1 VLPAE
6 AAVVKA
12 ARWSMTTRVG
22 KIALLAVL
30 ASLVLVAA
38 LSWNMTRGA
47 DPALRPKA
55 IAAATQVTPTRR
67 VVKTVVIR
75 RVVPA
80 AGTASSSSATS
91 GASGAVATAA
101 PAPAPVSSGTS

>member
-6 AAVVKA
+6 AAAVKA
-12 ARWSMTTRVG
+12 ARSSMTIRVG

-30 ASLVLVAA
+30 ASLGLVAA

-55 IAAATQVTPTRR
+55 IAAASQVTPTRR

-75 RVVPA
+75 RVVPT
-80 AGTASSSSATS
+80 AGIASSSSTTS
-91 GASGAVATAA
+91 GASTPVAAA
-101 PAPAPVSSGTS
+101 APAPVSSGTS